1 MLQVLLNP
9 QVSSVRR
16 QLKGK
21 TLDYIVGIDPGFS
34 GAIASL
40 ELSTGLLN
48 VQDMPT
54 LPNKKGKTEINHGL
68 LYQSLAVPD
77 GAKVMAV
84 LELVASR
91 PGQGAPATFRF
102 GQGYGAIEMALAAH
116 LIPIHYVTPAV
127 WKKYF
132 GLSKDKGVSRGLA
145 TQRFP
150 ENASEFVRVKDDG
163 RAEAA
168 LIAQYGLEKILVNGI
183 LRDKN

>member
-1 MLQVLLNP
+1 
-9 QVSSVRR
+9 
-16 QLKGK
+16 
-21 TLDYIVGIDPGFS
+21 LDYVIGLDPGFT

-48 VQDMPT
+48 VEDMPVY
-54 LPNKKGKTEINHGL
+54 PNKKGRTELNYGL
-68 LYQSLAVPD
+68 LFQFLTPPPGSQ
-77 GAKVMAV
+77 VMAI
-84 LELVASR
+84 LEQVAAR

-116 LIPIHYVTPAV
+116 QIPTHYVTPAV

-150 ENASEFVRVKDDG
+150 ANSSSFIRVKDDG
-163 RAEAA
+163 RAEAT
-168 LIAQYGLEKILVNGI
+168 LIAQYGVEKILVEGI
-183 LRDKN
+183 LRDKP